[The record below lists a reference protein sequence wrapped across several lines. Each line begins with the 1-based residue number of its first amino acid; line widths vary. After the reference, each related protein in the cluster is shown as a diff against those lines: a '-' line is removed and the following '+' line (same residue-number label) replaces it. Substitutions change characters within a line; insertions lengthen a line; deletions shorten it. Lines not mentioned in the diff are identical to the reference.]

1 MKLRVSCGVALIALA
16 SVLFAKEKEIPVP
29 STIASANVF
38 LSGAEVTRTARFSLP
53 AGTSTLVFAKLSA
66 EVDPANIQVNGQGA
80 FTILGV
86 RHRLNNGE
94 QDLPRQEA
102 KDIEARIKSLEAEL
116 ARESAAV
123 DLLTKEEA
131 RLAKND
137 LFGGDKG
144 VSMDQLQRMNEYI
157 QHRVEAITMGT
168 IEKRERMNG
177 INEAL
182 TEQRRKHS
190 EALGKR
196 AVTTGEVLV
205 DVTCAAPVDGRLT
218 LKYLVRSAGWTPSYD
233 IRVKDI
239 SRPLELVYKALV
251 YQSSGEDWSDVMLS
265 LNSGEPKK
273 GAVMPIFSTWLLDF
287 GMPRV
292 TSAAPPPYRPGVRD
306 VRGFVRDER
315 TGEALPF
322 VNIVVVDELG
332 NTLNG
337 TTTDFEGY
345 YALAIPENGKELRFS
360 YVGYKTQG
368 TPVSAG
374 VINQG
379 LTPSP
384 SELSSVEVVSEKRSL
399 MEADHAA
406 SVSRL
411 SPVEIRRMPAIGGQ
425 ADLAEYARAY
435 SGVVNSEVRSGLSEN
450 TAYYIDGVQVAT
462 GGVPANYGAL
472 TGGTTAMDRGLA
484 ERASRRAVNFEFRI
498 ELPYSIPSD
507 GQSHTVAVREERL
520 NAEYKH
526 FCTPKLDLDAF
537 LFAKV
542 TGWDTLNLLPG
553 DAQIYFEDTYV
564 GASRLDPNATGDT
577 LDLSLGRDRG
587 ITVQRTKR
595 KDFSQK
601 QVIGSKRTDNVD
613 WEIAV
618 RNNKAQ
624 PVQLIITDQFPV
636 SVRSEIEVELLE
648 GSGAQ
653 VNTDK
658 GLLTWKKPLEP
669 RTNQSWSFS
678 YSVKYPKEGLVVLE

>member
-1 MKLRVSCGVALIALA
+1 MKHRIFLGVTLIALA
-16 SVLFAKEKEIPVP
+16 IALPAKELPVP
-29 STIASANVF
+29 SSIAAAKVF
-38 LSGAEVTRTARFSLP
+38 LSGAEVTRTGKVNLP
-53 AGTSTLVFAKLSA
+53 AGTSTIVFNKLSA
-66 EVDPANIQVNGQGA
+66 ELDPANIQVNGQGA

-86 RHRLNNGE
+86 RHRLNSFDSTTTKAE
-94 QDLPRQEA
+94 I
-102 KDIEARIKSLEAEL
+102 KTIEARIKSLAAEIT
-116 ARESAAV
+116 REQADI
-123 DLLTKEEA
+123 DLLSKEEA
-131 RLAKND
+131 RLEKNE

-144 VSMDQLQRMNEYI
+144 VSMEELQRMNEYMQRRLEAI
-157 QHRVEAITMGT
+157 SASTISKNERIAALNETLNEQHRKLVEARG
-168 IEKRERMNG
+168 
-177 INEAL
+177 
-182 TEQRRKHS
+182 RKPLPTS
-190 EALGKR
+190 
-196 AVTTGEVLV
+196 EVLV
-205 DVTCAAPVDGRLT
+205 DVTCTAPVEARLT

-233 IRVKDI
+233 VRVKDI
-239 SRPLELVYKALV
+239 SRPLELAYKALV
-251 YQSSGEDWSDVMLS
+251 YQSSGEDWSEVMLS
-265 LNSGEPKK
+265 LSSGEPKK
-273 GAVMPIFSTWLLDF
+273 GAVMPVLSTWLLDF

-292 TSAAPPPYRPGVRD
+292 SSAAPTPYRPGVRD

-379 LTPSP
+379 LAQDA
-384 SELSSVEVVSEKRSL
+384 LSLQQVEVSHYKTPL
-399 MEADHAA
+399 LDKDGGA
-406 SVSRL
+406 SVSSISRE
-411 SPVEIRRMPAIGGQ
+411 SIQRIPAIGGE
-425 ADLAEYARAY
+425 ADRAAY
-435 SGVVNSEVRSGLSEN
+435 MHASPGVVNTAGRGGRTEN
-450 TAYYIDGVQVAT
+450 TDYYIDGVKVST

-472 TGGTTAMDRGLA
+472 TGGVIDADRGLA
-484 ERASRRAVNFEFRI
+484 ERASRRAVNFEFKVDV
-498 ELPYSIPSD
+498 PYTIPSD
-507 GQSHTVAVREERL
+507 GQSHTVAVREERM
-520 NAEYKH
+520 NAEYRH
-526 FCTPKLDLDAF
+526 YCTPKLDLDAF

-542 TGWDTLNLLPG
+542 TGWDTLNLLAG

-564 GASRLDPNATGDT
+564 GTSRLDPNATGDT
-577 LDLSLGRDRG
+577 LDLSLGRDKG

-595 KDFSQK
+595 TDFSQK
-601 QVIGSKRTDNVD
+601 QVIGGKRTDKVS

-648 GSGAQ
+648 NSEAK

-658 GLLTWKKPLEP
+658 GLLTWKRPLEP
-669 RTNQSWSFS
+669 RSDQSWTFS